1 MFFHGRQTSSLQKCM
16 GQPLSLKS
24 SWKCSA
30 HPLKNVTMLFGVLLT
45 PKFFFVERDDSY
57 MELLL
62 NYLYKFWNLAC
73 DEIQPPWHKNVF
85 GLKQKSKKIATKSPC
100 LIPNSLI
107 TPNVLSHSDLKN
119 FDTIDKPA
127 KML

>member
-1 MFFHGRQTSSLQKCM
+1 
-16 GQPLSLKS
+16 
-24 SWKCSA
+24 
-30 HPLKNVTMLFGVLLT
+30 MLFGLLLA
-45 PKFFFVERDDSY
+45 PNFFVVERDDSY
-57 MELLL
+57 IELLL

-85 GLKQKSKKIATKSPC
+85 GLKQKSEEIATKSPC

-119 FDTIDKPA
+119 FETIDKPIKQKCISESVRVV
-127 KML
+127 KMKNGFVNSTRARYAERG